1 MLALRNAHTLRTAV
15 RPSSNLLS
23 SLRLLTTSSSLREEA
38 ALNRAE
44 RLKSRFWKTV
54 TLQPPSSSSST
65 SSSSSSPSAEGF
77 QILLDNRAI
86 RTPSGQPIII
96 PCERELLATCIAQE
110 WSEQDQVLKPHTLPL
125 TSLAARALEGC
136 KDPAERQGIEGDL
149 LRYLENE
156 TICFQ
161 EPQPSSLVKLQK
173 AHWEPLLSHINNTY
187 SLSITPFTG
196 LLGGTHPPGTLSTFT
211 TYLSKLDP
219 FDLAAFERSVMLTKS
234 FLISVAL
241 VSGHLDVEQAAKAAE
256 VEVQSQIDR
265 WGAVEDS
272 HDVDQAEMRRTL
284 GSVAI
289 ATVRN

>member
-1 MLALRNAHTLRTAV
+1 MFARPLVRAAFRAPYLPVRTAA
-15 RPSSNLLS
+15 LH
-23 SLRLLTTSSSLREEA
+23 TTRITLEEA

-54 TLQPPSSSSST
+54 TLQPPTSST
-65 SSSSSSPSAEGF
+65 AGF
-77 QILLDNRAI
+77 QILLDGRSI
-86 RTPSGQPIII
+86 KTPGGQPIVI
-96 PCERELLATCIAQE
+96 PANRELLATCIAQE
-110 WSEQDQVLKPHTLPL
+110 WSEQGKLLKPHTLPL

-136 KDPAERQGIEGDL
+136 SDPTERRGVEEFL

-156 TICFQ
+156 TVCFQ
-161 EPQPSSLVKLQK
+161 EEQPESLVKLQK
-173 AHWEPLLSHINNTY
+173 QHWDPLLHHVNETY
-187 SLSITPFTG
+187 ATQLRPFQG
-196 LLGGTHPPGTLSTFT
+196 LLGNAHPEGTLETFKRH
-211 TYLSKLDP
+211 LQRLDR

-241 VSGHLDVEQAAKAAE
+241 VSGELSVTQASAAAE

-265 WGAVEDS
+265 WGCVEDS

-284 GSVAI
+284 GSVAV